1 MDRKTI
7 SAILLIFIVIVL
19 YQTVIMPR
27 FAPPP
32 PAPPEVATTP
42 AGSPET
48 PTPAPT
54 AVPAP
59 GPDMGAAP
67 VALQAPQE
75 IPEDIEREVI
85 AIDRELFHA
94 EIDSL
99 RGSVRSWRL
108 NDYAYPEALK
118 DVGGQPLELMGPLP
132 GVGAL
137 GLSFTDSFSQSSFP
151 GAFVPEVDGDRV
163 TFWGTDRYG
172 LVVKKTY
179 TFSDDR
185 YGTELELSFENRS
198 ETHRNLSW
206 EIFLGPDL
214 DPHRVDTRIDR
225 PLPISFANGELDTL
239 KVKNPGQRQD
249 LGSVS
254 WVGIGDRY
262 FLTSLALQEGALTG
276 FVRKG
281 DDSKFQV
288 GYRTEAL
295 TLAPGQ
301 IVSYKLLSYLGP
313 KERDRLS
320 AYGIG
325 LEESVN
331 YGIFSWLALHF
342 LTILKF
348 FFGFL
353 KNWGLAILALTLLV
367 KLALFPITQNMYRSM
382 RKMQALQPKLQ
393 ALKTKLKDDSKAL
406 QHATMTLYKE
416 NKVNPMAGCLPMLLQ
431 IPVFFALYKV
441 LYNAIELRGATFLYI
456 PDLSLKD
463 PYYISPLLMGIT
475 MLLQQRLSPTS
486 ADPKQARM
494 MMFMPIIFTAM
505 FLNFS
510 SGLVLYFLF
519 SNVIS
524 IGEQFLIRRWS
535 GSAPAAAAAVE
546 KTPAKGKRARKK
558 R

>member
-7 SAILLIFIVIVL
+7 SAILLIFIIIVL
-19 YQTVIMPR
+19 YQMVIIPQ
-27 FAPPP
+27 FAPP
-32 PAPPEVATTP
+32 PAPPAVATAPT
-42 AGSPET
+42 E
-48 PTPAPT
+48 TPAPPLPT
-54 AVPAP
+54 AASAPASAPDMAVPPSAP
-59 GPDMGAAP
+59 
-67 VALQAPQE
+67 QAPPE
-75 IPEDIEREVI
+75 IPEDIKREIITV
-85 AIDRELFHA
+85 DRELFHA

-99 RGSVRSWRL
+99 RGSLRSWQ
-108 NDYAYPEALK
+108 LK
-118 DVGGQPLELMGPLP
+118 DYTYPKGHEAVGGQPLELLAPLT

-137 GLSFTDSFSQSSFP
+137 GLSFTDSLSQSSFP
-151 GAFVPEVDGDRV
+151 GSFVPEVDGDQV
-163 TFWGTDRYG
+163 TLWGTDRYG
-172 LVVKKTY
+172 LLVKRTY
-179 TFSDDR
+179 TFGEDR
-185 YGTELELSFENRS
+185 YGTEMEISFENRS

-214 DPHRVDTRIDR
+214 DPHRVDNRIDR
-225 PLPISFANGELDTL
+225 PLPISFAAGELDTL

-249 LGSVS
+249 LGPTS

-262 FLTSLALQEGALTG
+262 FLTSLALREGALTG
-276 FVRKG
+276 FVRKT

-288 GYRTEAL
+288 GYRTETL
-295 TLAPGQ
+295 TIAPGQ
-301 IVSYKLLSYLGP
+301 LVSYKLFTYLGP

-325 LEESVN
+325 LEESVD

-342 LTILKF
+342 LTVMNF

-416 NKVNPMAGCLPMLLQ
+416 NKVNPMAGCLPMVLQ

-463 PYYISPLLMGIT
+463 PYYISPLLMGAT
-475 MLLQQRLSPTS
+475 MILQQRLSPTS

-524 IGEQFLIRRWS
+524 IGEQFLIRRWA
-535 GSAPAAAAAVE
+535 GSAPAAAVNLE
-546 KTPAKGKRARKK
+546 KAPSKGKGGRKK